1 MNKIFTTIDFFFYAN
16 INYMSAKTRNV
27 LRLMKTLT
35 TVPL

>member
-1 MNKIFTTIDFFFYAN
+1 MNKMFTTIDFFYAN